1 MSVQLSAMN
10 PSRVRAPQALVLT
23 PVLASIL
30 APLLTLVMLLA
41 GALAGSGSASAAAGA
56 AQAASGFY
64 KGRQVSVIVG
74 YGPGGGY
81 DTYGRLVARH
91 IGRYLPG
98 QPKIVVQNMPGAG
111 SLVATSYLY
120 RIAPKDGSVFGII
133 ARNMPLV
140 GLLGTRQSVE
150 FDPLRFTWLGSS
162 TSFQN
167 DAYVLLVRKTSAV
180 QSIADIRK
188 PGVPPLVLGSTA
200 EGASSDAM
208 PAVMRQLMGLNIKT
222 IGGYA
227 DSGRLF
233 LAMTNGE
240 IEARTVGLSAV
251 RANRPD
257 WLALHGPMRILIVFG
272 RATRHPDYPDV
283 PTARELA
290 NGDRERRLIEAIE
303 LPYKFARP
311 FAAPPGV
318 PADRA
323 KTLQSAFMSVHG
335 DSLFLADAAKT
346 GIDISPVGAQ
356 QVRDNIRRLAQ
367 TPPEMLR
374 AIEKLL
380 EAR

>member
-1 MSVQLSAMN
+1 MSVPLTAIKQ
-10 PSRVRAPQALVLT
+10 SRVRAAQALVL
-23 PVLASIL
+23 VV
-30 APLLTLVMLLA
+30 LLT
-41 GALAGSGSASAAAGA
+41 GALAFSGIASAAAASAAGS
-56 AQAASGFY
+56 AQAVSGFY

-167 DAYVLLVRKTSAV
+167 DAYLLLVRKTSAV
-180 QSIADIRK
+180 QSIADIRNT
-188 PGVPPLVLGSTA
+188 GVPPLVLGSTA

-222 IGGYA
+222 ISGYA

-251 RANRPD
+251 RANQPG
-257 WLALHGPMRILIVFG
+257 WLTPEGPMRVLIVFG
-272 RATRHPDYPDV
+272 RPSRHPDYPDV

-290 NGDRERRLIEAIE
+290 SGDRERRLIEAIE
-303 LPYKFARP
+303 VPYKFARP

-323 KTLQSAFMSVHG
+323 KTLQSAFMSVHE
-335 DSLFLADAAKT
+335 DSQFLADAAKA
-346 GIDISPVGAQ
+346 GVDISPVAAQ
-356 QVRDNIRRLAQ
+356 QVRDHIHRLAK

-374 AIEKLL
+374 AIEELL
-380 EAR
+380 EGR

>member
-1 MSVQLSAMN
+1 MSVARNASL
-10 PSRVRAPQALVLT
+10 RAASWSVGGLVLACL
-23 PVLASIL
+23 LAS
-30 APLLTLVMLLA
+30 APAV
-41 GALAGSGSASAAAGA
+41 SASAGA
-56 AQAASGFY
+56 EQPSHSFF

-91 IGRYLPG
+91 IGRHLPG
-98 QPKIVVQNMPGAG
+98 QPKMVVQNMPGAG
-111 SLVATSYLY
+111 SIVATSYLY

-140 GLLGTRQSVE
+140 GILGTAQSVK

-162 TSFQN
+162 TSFEN
-167 DAYVLLVRKTSAV
+167 DAYVLLVRRASPV
-180 QSIADIRK
+180 QSLADIRDQ
-188 PGVPPLVLGSTA
+188 GMPPLVLGSTA

-208 PAVMRQLMGLNIKT
+208 PAVMRDLLGLNIKT
-222 IGGYA
+222 ISGYA

-233 LAMTNGE
+233 IAMDHGE
-240 IEARTVGLSAV
+240 IQARTVGLSSV

-257 WLALHGPMRILIVFG
+257 WLKPDGQMRVMIAFG

-290 NGDRERRLIEAIE
+290 KGERERRLIEAIE
-303 LPYKFARP
+303 IPYRLARP

-318 PADRA
+318 PPDRA
-323 KTLQSAFMSVHG
+323 RALRSAFLAVHR
-335 DSLFLADAAKT
+335 DEQFLAEAGKA
-346 GIDISPVGAQ
+346 GIDISPIGAG
-356 QVRDNIRRLAQ
+356 QVAELIRRLAT
-367 TPPEMLR
+367 TPPDMLR

-380 EAR
+380 DRR

>member
-1 MSVQLSAMN
+1 MA
-10 PSRVRAPQALVLT
+10 T
-23 PVLASIL
+23 
-30 APLLTLVMLLA
+30 LLA
-41 GALAGSGSASAAAGA
+41 GGPAGSVSAGA
-56 AQAASGFY
+56 AQPSSGFY

-81 DTYGRLVARH
+81 DVYGRLVARH

-111 SLVATSYLY
+111 SLVATNYLY
-120 RIAPKDGSVFGII
+120 RIAPKDGSVIGII

-140 GLLGTRQSVE
+140 GLLGTQQSVK

-162 TSFQN
+162 TSFEN

-180 QSIADIRK
+180 QSVADLRAS
-188 PGVPPLVLGSTA
+188 GVPPLVLGSTA

-208 PAVMRQLMGLNIKT
+208 PAVMRELMGLNIKT
-222 IGGYA
+222 ISGYA

-233 LAMTNGE
+233 LAMDHGE

-257 WLALHGPMRILIVFG
+257 WLEPDGNMRVLIAFG
-272 RATRHPDYPDV
+272 RASRHPDYPHV

-290 NGDRERRLIEAIE
+290 KGERERRLIETIE
-303 LPYKFARP
+303 LPYKLARP

-323 KTLQSAFMSVHG
+323 KALQAAFLSVHE
-335 DSLFLADAAKT
+335 DRQFRADAAKA
-346 GIDISPVGAQ
+346 GIDISPVGAGH
-356 QVRDNIRRLAQ
+356 VTELIRRLAA
-367 TPPEMLR
+367 TPPDMLR
-374 AIEKLL
+374 AIERLL
-380 EAR
+380 EGR